1 MRTNLERT
9 HSVRGHPHYRPL
21 IPNTTQSEHSPR
33 MESSQPPRPAPRR
46 QIPEED
52 ECWVCH
58 KELPSRDLPD
68 WEEVRAA
75 HVSSCLAEQMARLGS
90 AASPSSSPPPAP
102 QTPRHS
108 PGSSQAGPSGNPST
122 PAAIPNTPEG
132 RTAAREQAHAAVVLG
147 QNRPSPGA
155 QRFGGTIFPY
165 HASEKDCVQQAE
177 CSICFEE
184 YEPGQDMAR
193 LQCFCRF
200 HLHCIRDWYAKMPG
214 KCPLHDHDR
223 GD

>member
-1 MRTNLERT
+1 MRAGLERS

-21 IPNTTQSEHSPR
+21 VPNTNQSEHSPR
-33 MESSQPPRPAPRR
+33 MDPSQPLRPPYRR

-58 KELPSRDLPD
+58 QELPSRDLPD

-75 HVSSCLAEQMARLGS
+75 HVSLCLAEQMARLGT
-90 AASPSSSPPPAP
+90 ASTPSSSPPAAV
-102 QTPRHS
+102 QAPRHTPS
-108 PGSSQAGPSGNPST
+108 PSQAGPSGSSAT
-122 PAAIPNTPEG
+122 PAAVLNTPEA
-132 RTAAREQAHAAVVLG
+132 RMAAREQAHAAVVFG
-147 QNRPSPGA
+147 RNRPSPGA
-155 QRFGGTIFPY
+155 QRFGGTLFPY
-165 HASEKDCVQQAE
+165 QASEKDCVQQAE